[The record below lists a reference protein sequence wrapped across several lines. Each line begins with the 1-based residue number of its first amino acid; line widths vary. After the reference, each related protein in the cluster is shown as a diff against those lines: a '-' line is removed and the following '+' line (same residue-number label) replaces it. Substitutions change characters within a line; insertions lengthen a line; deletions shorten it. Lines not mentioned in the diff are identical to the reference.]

1 MHAALVG
8 FLTDS
13 DQDYRSEVDH
23 FHDWCNQNSL
33 ILNISKTK
41 EMVIDFRKRPPPLQP
56 VTIHGTV
63 IETVEEHKYLA
74 TFIDPKLTWTSNTQ
88 ARHSKAQQRL
98 HFLRKLR
105 SFNADTT
112 TLTLFYL
119 TFIQSVVT
127 FAIQCWGDALSV
139 QNRNMLDRVTK
150 MGRKITGS
158 DIKNITTLTEQYTIK
173 LALRILDDPSH
184 PLFPPAL
191 DVDSECPGLK
201 PNVPSHHL
209 CRGVYSY

>member
-1 MHAALVG
+1 M
-8 FLTDS
+8 
-13 DQDYRSEVDH
+13 
-23 FHDWCNQNSL
+23 
-33 ILNISKTK
+33 
-41 EMVIDFRKRPPPLQP
+41 IDFRKRPPPLQP

-63 IETVEEHKYLA
+63 IETVEEYKYLG

-184 PLFPPAL
+184 PLF
-191 DVDSECPGLK
+191 SEFSPLPSGRRFRMPRTKTKRAITSFVPRSIQLLNRASPGT
-201 PNVPSHHL
+201 
-209 CRGVYSY
+209 